1 MRIHRRWSSCAVL
14 LAAMLVVS
22 CAEGQF
28 GQVMQNVGKSMV
40 KGMCA
45 EGNGPASAAP
55 EFCLY
60 VTELR
65 LLGQDTQADVSL
77 LLVNRTGRRIFVSVP
92 DNLSFYLTDSSGAK
106 WSAGHGDYRGIPMRG
121 YGPTLPLEPG
131 VDAPISVQFR
141 RQGQAPGDPSFS
153 LRGEIAISKVDSR
166 GEPVGYEMQVARGLS
181 ISGIRLVQES
191 QQSAQPLQQKASSVP
206 PPTVVQ
212 GTSPGT
218 NGAAISAG
226 APAVAPPKVVPLAP
240 PVGPNSIVSPA
251 ATTVENSAESI
262 VGMNLGM
269 NVDEIRSAIKAYD
282 PSFQISE
289 KKVQL
294 PGMPNSESVSFF
306 YSWAPGGSGNE
317 ENIYVAFIPPPNKN
331 LASIIA
337 REQSFQPEKR
347 LLLSSLQ
354 HALIAKYGQ
363 PTMKSTLA
371 GGGGEIY
378 TWLLEGKG
386 SSVPG
391 LEQYKKNFC
400 EHANLGEV
408 YDYVKLGGNILSS
421 INRNKLKKDCGK
433 ALTILMGV
441 AFNQKDLVQSVISVL
456 VDNPFI
462 DSAFRETDVFLA
474 ERDKKQRVQDAD
486 RAGRLG
492 KPKL

>member
-14 LAAMLVVS
+14 LAAMSVVS

-28 GQVMQNVGKSMV
+28 GQVMQNVGKSMA

-45 EGNGPASAAP
+45 EGRGAVSTAP

-60 VTELR
+60 IDDIQVGDR
-65 LLGQDTQADVSL
+65 DSRVDVVL
-77 LLVNRTGRRIFVSVP
+77 KAVNRTGQPLHLGISQIA
-92 DNLSFYLTDSSGAK
+92 LSTSNGSGWTFRGTSGIAWGNGSSPL
-106 WSAGHGDYRGIPMRG
+106 S
-121 YGPTLPLEPG
+121 LEPG
-131 VDAPISVQFR
+131 GEGVFTIGFVN
-141 RQGQAPGDPSFS
+141 GQWGGADTTLSMN
-153 LRGEIAISKVDSR
+153 GELGILKIDSR
-166 GEPVGYEMQVARGLS
+166 GQPAGWFGAGGPGIAASRGFNFSRVGLMQ
-181 ISGIRLVQES
+181 
-191 QQSAQPLQQKASSVP
+191 QQPAQPVQQKSSSATT
-206 PPTVVQ
+206 PTVAQ

-306 YSWAPGGSGNE
+306 YSWAPVGSGNE

>member
-14 LAAMLVVS
+14 LAAMSVVS

-28 GQVMQNVGKSMV
+28 GQVMQNVGKSMA

-45 EGNGPASAAP
+45 EGRGAVSTAP

-65 LLGQDTQADVSL
+65 LLNHDSEADVSITI
-77 LLVNRTGRRIFVSVP
+77 VNRTGRTIYLTVP
-92 DNLSFYLTDSSGAK
+92 SWPYLTDSSGTK
-106 WSAGHGDYRGIPMRG
+106 WTMTKNTGIVYSG
-121 YGPTLPLEPG
+121 YGAPLSLEPNIESQ
-131 VDAPISVQFR
+131 AAFIFQ
-141 RQGQAPGDPSFS
+141 RQGQAPSDLTFS
-153 LRGEIAISKVDSR
+153 MRGEVSIAKIDSR
-166 GEPVGYEMQVARGLS
+166 GEPVPGQPQVTRGF
-181 ISGIRLVQES
+181 IFSGIRLAQES
-191 QQSAQPLQQKASSVP
+191 QPPAPPLQQKSSSAT
-206 PPTVVQ
+206 PPTVAQ
-212 GTSPGT
+212 GTSPGA
-218 NGAAISAG
+218 NGAAIPAG

-240 PVGPNSIVSPA
+240 PVGPNSIVTPA

-282 PSFQISE
+282 PSFQIGE

-306 YSWAPGGSGNE
+306 YSRAPGGSGDE

-400 EHANLGEV
+400 EHANHVEV
-408 YDYVKLGGNILSS
+408 YDYVKSGGNILNS
-421 INRNKLKKDCGK
+421 INRSKIKKDCGK

-456 VDNPFI
+456 VDNAFI